1 MNWDELERLGKSPW
15 FQLKPPPLP
24 PPPRLSLNLKFIA
37 VKVRPLEEAWCHL
50 AQSKQGKPEGSGSST
65 PFLTILTCHQ
75 IGAKFQIGGWVS
87 SFQNLLSDLIR
98 AGGCRVGWCGGSCH
112 NKGSREPAGP
122 GWSHHSCL
130 LPGTTRR
137 NSGEAQ
143 PGTCKLQN
151 NQLCSLL
158 SSADK

>member
-1 MNWDELERLGKSPW
+1 MNWEELERVGKSPW
-15 FQLKPPPLP
+15 FQLKPPPPP

-50 AQSKQGKPEGSGSST
+50 AQSKARQARGIRIIHALLDNSDLPPNWGKISDR
-65 PFLTILTCHQ
+65 
-75 IGAKFQIGGWVS
+75 WVG
-87 SFQNLLSDLIR
+87 SFQNMLSDLIR
-98 AGGCRVGWCGGSCH
+98 AGGWVGWCGGSCH

-151 NQLCSLL
+151 KQLCSLL
-158 SSADK
+158 LYADK